1 MKLEDTLYKAPE
13 MSEEKF
19 MEQIQKIINLQQIP
33 GSNLYSLFRDKSWT
47 PEELI
52 EEWQLIQNKVSKLSR
67 FKRDA
72 VSMIVSAALINM
84 VNDEESK

>member
-1 MKLEDTLYKAPE
+1 MKLEDTLYKAPK

-33 GSNLYSLFRDKSWT
+33 GSNLYPLFRDKKWT
-47 PEELI
+47 PEELAD
-52 EEWQLIQNKVSKLSR
+52 EWMLIQSKTSNLSR

-72 VSMIVSAALINM
+72 VCMIVSAALMSM

>member
-19 MEQIQKIINLQQIP
+19 REEIQKIINLQQIP
-33 GSNLYSLFRDKSWT
+33 GSNLYPLFRDKKWT
-47 PEELI
+47 PEELAD
-52 EEWQLIQNKVSKLSR
+52 EWMLIQGKVSNLSR

-72 VSMIVSAALINM
+72 ISMIVSRALLNM
-84 VNDEESK
+84 VNDDSQ